1 MSDEKELEF
10 EVGEEERDWMDQL
23 LEWRRN
29 MSCTMSCFG
38 KLIVCLNPN
47 ASKGKE
53 YIRWV
58 IFITKE
64 FTNTIRVVI
73 VRYWDRKY

>member
-1 MSDEKELEF
+1 
-10 EVGEEERDWMDQL
+10 
-23 LEWRRN
+23 